1 MKLILLNLV
10 LFLSIVLKLNQ
21 INSQENE
28 KNEILYISINGLVC
42 DFCARSIEKIFK
54 KDESVSNIEVNL
66 EKMLITIYVNENK
79 ILNDKTIKKLI
90 NDSGYDVTEIYRDQ

>member
-1 MKLILLNLV
+1 MKIFLIILTLLFHKNLDPKNK
-10 LFLSIVLKLNQ
+10 IENDDKK
-21 INSQENE
+21 INVFV
-28 KNEILYISINGLVC
+28 NGLVC

-54 KDESVSNIEVNL
+54 KDDSVSDIEVNL

>member
-1 MKLILLNLV
+1 MKIFLIILTLLFHKNID
-10 LFLSIVLKLNQ
+10 SKNKLENDDKK
-21 INSQENE
+21 INVFV
-28 KNEILYISINGLVC
+28 NGLVC

-54 KDESVSNIEVNL
+54 KDDSVSDIEVNL

>member
-1 MKLILLNLV
+1 MKIFIIILTL
-10 LFLSIVLKLNQ
+10 LFNKNIYSKNKL
-21 INSQENE
+21 ENE
-28 KNEILYISINGLVC
+28 SKKINVFVNGLVC

-90 NDSGYDVTEIYRDQ
+90 NDSGYDVMEIYRDK

>member
-1 MKLILLNLV
+1 MKIYIIILTL
-10 LFLSIVLKLNQ
+10 LFTKNIYSKNKL
-21 INSQENE
+21 ENE
-28 KNEILYISINGLVC
+28 SKKINVFVNGLVC

-90 NDSGYDVTEIYRDQ
+90 NDSGYDVMEIYRD

>member
-1 MKLILLNLV
+1 MKIFLIILTLLFHKNID
-10 LFLSIVLKLNQ
+10 SKNKLENDDKK
-21 INSQENE
+21 INVFV
-28 KNEILYISINGLVC
+28 NGLVC

-54 KDESVSNIEVNL
+54 KEESVSNIEVNL

>member
-1 MKLILLNLV
+1 MKIFLIILTLLFHKNID
-10 LFLSIVLKLNQ
+10 SKNKL
-21 INSQENE
+21 ENE
-28 KNEILYISINGLVC
+28 DKKINVFVNGLVC

-79 ILNDKTIKKLI
+79 ILNDKTIIKLI

>member
-1 MKLILLNLV
+1 MKIFLIILTLLFHKNID
-10 LFLSIVLKLNQ
+10 SKNKLENDDKK
-21 INSQENE
+21 INVFV
-28 KNEILYISINGLVC
+28 NGLVC

>member
-1 MKLILLNLV
+1 MKIFIIILTL
-10 LFLSIVLKLNQ
+10 LFHKNIDSKNKLENDDKK
-21 INSQENE
+21 IN
-28 KNEILYISINGLVC
+28 IFVNGLVC

-54 KDESVSNIEVNL
+54 KDDSVSDIEVNL

>member
-1 MKLILLNLV
+1 MKIFIIILTL
-10 LFLSIVLKLNQ
+10 LFNKNISSKNKLEIKSKQ
-21 INSQENE
+21 INVFV
-28 KNEILYISINGLVC
+28 NGLVC

-54 KDESVSNIEVNL
+54 KDDSVSDIEVNL

>member
-1 MKLILLNLV
+1 MKIFLIILTLLFHKNID
-10 LFLSIVLKLNQ
+10 SKNKLENDDKK
-21 INSQENE
+21 INVFV
-28 KNEILYISINGLVC
+28 NGLVC

-79 ILNDKTIKKLI
+79 ILDDKTIKKLI

>member
-1 MKLILLNLV
+1 MKIFLIILTLLFHKNID
-10 LFLSIVLKLNQ
+10 SKNKLENDDKK
-21 INSQENE
+21 INVFV
-28 KNEILYISINGLVC
+28 NGLVC

-66 EKMLITIYVNENK
+66 EKMLITIYVNKNK

>member
-1 MKLILLNLV
+1 MKIFLIILTLLFHKNID
-10 LFLSIVLKLNQ
+10 SKNKLENDDKK
-21 INSQENE
+21 INVFV
-28 KNEILYISINGLVC
+28 NGLVC

-54 KDESVSNIEVNL
+54 KDDSVSDIEVNL

-90 NDSGYDVTEIYRDQ
+90 NDSGYDVMEIYRDK

>member
-1 MKLILLNLV
+1 MKIFLIILTLLFHKNID
-10 LFLSIVLKLNQ
+10 SKNKLENDDKK
-21 INSQENE
+21 INVFV
-28 KNEILYISINGLVC
+28 NGLVC

-66 EKMLITIYVNENK
+66 EKMLITIYVNQNK

>member
-1 MKLILLNLV
+1 MKIFLIILTLLFHKNID
-10 LFLSIVLKLNQ
+10 SKNKL
-21 INSQENE
+21 ENE
-28 KNEILYISINGLVC
+28 DKKINVFVNGLVC

>member
-1 MKLILLNLV
+1 MKIFLIILTLLFHKNLDPKNK
-10 LFLSIVLKLNQ
+10 IENDDKK
-21 INSQENE
+21 INVFV
-28 KNEILYISINGLVC
+28 NGLVC

-54 KDESVSNIEVNL
+54 KDDSVSDIEVNL

-90 NDSGYDVTEIYRDQ
+90 NDSGYDVTEIYRDK

>member
-1 MKLILLNLV
+1 MKIYIIILTL
-10 LFLSIVLKLNQ
+10 LFTKNIYSKNKL
-21 INSQENE
+21 ENE
-28 KNEILYISINGLVC
+28 SKKINVFVNGLVC

-90 NDSGYDVTEIYRDQ
+90 NDSGYDVMEIYRDQ

>member
-1 MKLILLNLV
+1 MKIFLIILTLLFHKNID
-10 LFLSIVLKLNQ
+10 SKNKPNNDYKK
-21 INSQENE
+21 INVFV
-28 KNEILYISINGLVC
+28 NGLVC

-54 KDESVSNIEVNL
+54 KDDSVSDIEVNL

>member
-1 MKLILLNLV
+1 MKIFLIILTLLFHKNID
-10 LFLSIVLKLNQ
+10 SKNKLQNDDKK
-21 INSQENE
+21 IN
-28 KNEILYISINGLVC
+28 IFVNGLVC

-54 KDESVSNIEVNL
+54 KDDSVSDIEVNL

>member
-1 MKLILLNLV
+1 MKIFLIILTLLFHKNID
-10 LFLSIVLKLNQ
+10 SKNKLENDDKK
-21 INSQENE
+21 INVFV
-28 KNEILYISINGLVC
+28 NGLVC

-54 KDESVSNIEVNL
+54 KDDSVSNIEVNL